1 MQTDILITNILPT
14 KTAFGIVANG
24 SETVFIPSRVAIAA
38 NVRIGQTVTAMLVPN
53 QTQPEKTPWLAIYV
67 GDELQAD
74 TLATEIKADLE
85 RGPATAKQVAK
96 SIDAPLDMVERKMAE
111 MNRKGDLVN
120 DVVYALSADDFNDEE
135 DA

>member
-24 SETVFIPSRVAIAA
+24 SETVFIPSRVAVAA

-74 TLATEIKADLE
+74 TLAAEIKADLE

-111 MNRKGDLVN
+111 MNQAGLLKSEPLYDLIASN
-120 DVVYALSADDFNDEE
+120 AEGNA
-135 DA
+135 